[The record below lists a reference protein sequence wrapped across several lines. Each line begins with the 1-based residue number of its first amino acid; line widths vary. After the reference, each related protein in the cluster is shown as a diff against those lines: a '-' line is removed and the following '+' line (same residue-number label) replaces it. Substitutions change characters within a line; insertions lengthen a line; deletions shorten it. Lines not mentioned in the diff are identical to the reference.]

1 MRSIVLCL
9 VQMPGNPASWA
20 RRQAFGIDLTKPG
33 VEDNHFHCAGY
44 YSCTETGFG
53 EIVLPGAHVWAVLA
67 FEYDKGIRS
76 DRRAPAYEPILIT
89 HIEAT
94 ADGLSIHIFG
104 VALLNWPRL
113 RLYRGEHRAPQCM
126 MKDASQFVYSNWEV
140 SAAADTQ
147 EGFVGIYMAPP
158 QSPPR
163 LSGSCEDTIG
173 CIGYVEVRA
182 SPPRS
187 SLKPHRRRWRA
198 SVSRQPFSNHSRAR
212 LHSPR
217 RVYCLGTGLKTWRR
231 GAARDRHLHPVRPSS
246 TPSPFRFQRR
256 PRESWRRSRAGRE
269 PWRAVH
275 AVAGGKPPARGCGA
289 VSAQCR
295 LHMLRP
301 RLRRHLGLRARGWQ
315 KVCASKLNARRPH
328 YCVADCATALA
339 AAALAAASSA
349 LARAAPQPR
358 PTRAVMRDAVAGT
371 LDIQT
376 GMYTGCS
383 A

>member
-182 SPPRS
+182 SPP
-187 SLKPHRRRWRA
+187 
-198 SVSRQPFSNHSRAR
+198 
-212 LHSPR
+212 
-217 RVYCLGTGLKTWRR
+217 
-231 GAARDRHLHPVRPSS
+231 
-246 TPSPFRFQRR
+246 
-256 PRESWRRSRAGRE
+256 
-269 PWRAVH
+269 
-275 AVAGGKPPARGCGA
+275 
-289 VSAQCR
+289 
-295 LHMLRP
+295 
-301 RLRRHLGLRARGWQ
+301 
-315 KVCASKLNARRPH
+315 
-328 YCVADCATALA
+328 
-339 AAALAAASSA
+339 
-349 LARAAPQPR
+349 
-358 PTRAVMRDAVAGT
+358 
-371 LDIQT
+371 
-376 GMYTGCS
+376 
-383 A
+383 